1 MIPVALAFGALVAA
15 FVFHLALWRLHLPD
29 RQLRALLVIFT
40 GFYAV
45 LASLVGFCPS
55 APELAGSPWISLAY
69 ASLFYWPAALCY
81 VITYS
86 AMEGDSPTLSLAR
99 HLHRKGDEGITR
111 EELEEFFRKRPFIG
125 ARIGALVNDGVLYK
139 EEGGYRL
146 ADGQFR
152 FFRLILGYRKIVFG
166 PVKAGG

>member
-1 MIPVALAFGALVAA
+1 MAA
-15 FVFHLALWRLHLPD
+15 FVAHLLIWRVWLPE
-29 RQLRALLVIFT
+29 RQLRALLCIFA
-40 GFYAV
+40 GLYAALIAF
-45 LASLVGFCPS
+45 LAWRLLSSIGSESMLV
-55 APELAGSPWISLAY
+55 SLAY

-99 HLHRKGDEGITR
+99 HLHAKGQEGVTR
-111 EELEEFFRKRPFIG
+111 EELEEFFKRRPFIG
-125 ARIGALVNDGVLYK
+125 ARIDALVNDGVLYK
-139 EEGGYRL
+139 EEGEYRL

-152 FFRLILGYRKIVFG
+152 FFRLILGYRKVVFG